1 MKKRP
6 FGRLEDGTPVEE
18 VVLES
23 ADAAVSI
30 LNYGCV
36 LRDWRVDGPA
46 GRSLPMVLGFGTI
59 GDYVQHARGHGMIC
73 GRVAN
78 RTAQGRFVLEG
89 QRVQLT
95 RNEGPHHLHGGAI
108 GAGDLQA
115 LQVQRRLERGGPG
128 AKRHQ
133 RLTPQFQRAGER
145 FA

>member
-1 MKKRP
+1 MRKRP

-59 GDYVQHARGHGMIC
+59 GDYVRHARGHGMVC

-78 RTAQGRFVLEG
+78 RTAQGHFPLEG
-89 QRVQLT
+89 QTVQLT
-95 RNEGPHHLHGGAI
+95 RNEGHTICTAAI
-108 GAGDLQA
+108 SGSSAGSGRW
-115 LQVQRRLERGGPG
+115 RRTRRP
-128 AKRHQ
+128 A
-133 RLTPQFQRAGER
+133 RLSSAM
-145 FA
+145 